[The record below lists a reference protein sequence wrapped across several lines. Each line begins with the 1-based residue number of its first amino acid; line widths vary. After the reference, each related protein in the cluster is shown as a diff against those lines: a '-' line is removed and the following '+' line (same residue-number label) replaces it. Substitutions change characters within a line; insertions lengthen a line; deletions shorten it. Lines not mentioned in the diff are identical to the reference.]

1 MSIETAVRYRR
12 LLLLLLVLVAGMWHL
27 HLRDAN
33 KKRCSESSEN
43 VIFSS
48 YYAPLLQH
56 GPLPVWHFP
65 SSWGESSQPDNEA
78 QSSDKKVRNAGGP
91 RRERCACFGRRRGG
105 ARGKKRG
112 GGPFKWGPRKKK
124 KHNLVYQSFIVICR
138 VKIFV
143 SLWNDILPLLW
154 KNPLKMHK

>member
-1 MSIETAVRYRR
+1 MSIETAVSYRR
-12 LLLLLLVLVAGMWHL
+12 LLLLVVVLVAGMWHL

-105 ARGKKRG
+105 AREKRG
-112 GGPFKWGPRKKK
+112 GGDLLNEGHVRKKTQFSVSKFYCHMQSKDICFPVQWHSSFAVK
-124 KHNLVYQSFIVICR
+124 KST
-138 VKIFV
+138 
-143 SLWNDILPLLW
+143 
-154 KNPLKMHK
+154 